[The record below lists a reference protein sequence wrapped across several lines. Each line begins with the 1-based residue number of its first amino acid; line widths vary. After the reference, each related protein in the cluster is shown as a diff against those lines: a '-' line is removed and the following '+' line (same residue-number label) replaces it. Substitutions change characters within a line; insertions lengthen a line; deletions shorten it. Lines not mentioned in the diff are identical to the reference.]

1 MIDGTSSLIGF
12 MILQDRALYTG
23 RMVYLVLYETFER
36 IMRRRGSATRRCVNA
51 LTSGEELSGVG
62 TKISEIFPF

>member
-1 MIDGTSSLIGF
+1 MIDGTLSLIGF
-12 MILQDRALYTG
+12 MILRDRVLYTG
-23 RMVYLVLYETFER
+23 RMVHLVLYETLECILR
-36 IMRRRGSATRRCVNA
+36 WRGSATRRCVNA